1 MIWGNEHECQPNLA
15 ESLVGTYRILQPGSS
30 VACSLSI
37 SECSQFP
44 KHMAFLEVKE
54 KKFRMKPI
62 RFSQVRQF
70 IYGDIR
76 LQDFEFLQPNN
87 PKVDEQIKG
96 ILTTK
101 INEMILEG
109 RREMEE
115 ALVFDQRLLIDFEQ
129 VQT

>member
-1 MIWGNEHECQPNLA
+1 
-15 ESLVGTYRILQPGSS
+15 
-30 VACSLSI
+30 
-37 SECSQFP
+37 
-44 KHMAFLEVKE
+44 MAFLEVKE

-129 VQT
+129 V

>member
-30 VACSLSI
+30 IACSLSI

>member
-1 MIWGNEHECQPNLA
+1 
-15 ESLVGTYRILQPGSS
+15 
-30 VACSLSI
+30 
-37 SECSQFP
+37 
-44 KHMAFLEVKE
+44 MAFLEVKE